1 MFLESSHRVEK
12 GRSEKRKHLHRFG
25 DWGTSRCSSDP
36 LCSLVGD
43 RVRIG
48 ESDGVTMISTPASA
62 SELFDP
68 IRDRGAE
75 DEADSDFVM
84 VDVTEKRR

>member
-1 MFLESSHRVEK
+1 MEK
-12 GRSEKRKHLHRFG
+12 NPNIVQAKTFLHRFG
-25 DWGTSRCSSDP
+25 DCGISRCSSDP

-43 RVRIG
+43 RARIG
-48 ESDGVTMISTPASA
+48 ESDGVTMISTPASG

-75 DEADSDFVM
+75 DEVDNVFVV